1 MKSLRT
7 IVTGLAVTGLLAA
20 GAAPAVADG
29 RNSRDGRGH
38 EGERIKVIL
47 VEKHARSGHKKVVE
61 EKTVDL
67 KEAARYADRK
77 CEDGHYWKFYRTAK
91 WVEEKD
97 RKWVEVCSY
106 DHRHNKH
113 KDYYVYFSDVDAKKH
128 DHHGRR

>member
-7 IVTGLAVTGLLAA
+7 TVTGLAVTGLLAA

-29 RNSRDGRGH
+29 RNGH
-38 EGERIKVIL
+38 GKHDNELKVIL
-47 VEKHARSGHKKVVE
+47 VEKHAKSGKKKIVE
-61 EKTVDL
+61 EKKVDL
-67 KEAARYADRK
+67 KEAARYADRR
-77 CEDGHYWKFYRTAK
+77 CEDGHYGKFYRTAK

-113 KDYYVYFSDVDAKKH
+113 KDYYVYFSDVDGKKH
-128 DHHGRR
+128 DGRGGHRR